1 MTKLQILQQVT
12 ESNWQPEFE
21 FTDDIDRVVD
31 SILKPHEDYFLGL
44 HSKVKEIIEN
54 QIVFATN
61 PSLLY
66 WNNAPYKITFANLC
80 NWQKEL
86 FEHKKDLID
95 IAVSKLYQQDLESHH
110 THFAIK
116 AGCLPN
122 QHINLGLRT
131 TTVKVGDWTPP
142 HPMFLEDLKE
152 MCFSIDLEFTTKT
165 TIDYGWY
172 VNTCLNAIHIDD
184 FIYDY
189 HSIDN
194 YKIDYEKYEKE
205 VINHLTEWYKVFETI
220 HFFNDLNGRVGG
232 IVINIISYILTGK
245 YLIDTNYAKEL

>member
-1 MTKLQILQQVT
+1 MTKQDILQEIVD
-12 ESNWQPEFE
+12 SNWQPVFE
-21 FTDDIDRVVD
+21 FTDNLDSVVD

-44 HSKVKEIIEN
+44 HSKVQEIIERE
-54 QIVFATN
+54 ISFAQHVD
-61 PSLLY
+61 S
-66 WNNAPYKITFANLC
+66 YKITFADVC

-86 FEHKKDLID
+86 FDYKMSIIHRQIFNLRQTPGNIGT
-95 IAVSKLYQQDLESHH
+95 IRHLE
-110 THFAIK
+110 K
-116 AGCLPN
+116 LPN

-172 VNTCLNAIHIDD
+172 VNTCLNAMHIDD

-232 IVINIISYILTGK
+232 IVINILSYLLTGK
-245 YLIDTNYAKEL
+245 YLININYNNND